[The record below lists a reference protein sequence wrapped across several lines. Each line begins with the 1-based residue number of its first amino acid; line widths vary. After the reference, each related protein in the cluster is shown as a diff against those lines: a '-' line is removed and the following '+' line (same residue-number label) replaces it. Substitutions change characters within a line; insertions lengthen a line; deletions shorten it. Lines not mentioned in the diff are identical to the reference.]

1 MAEDWA
7 AIAADVRSAIASVG
21 APVTVTRQISPEPAT
36 PWDAVPIETT
46 TFSVMAV
53 DMGIRRRRQG
63 ESIVEARVLLVAPGD
78 IVPEIGDM
86 VTVRDGEHAVM
97 AVSPTAPGG
106 VDVMFKVELQL

>member
-7 AIAADVRSAIASVG
+7 AIAAQVSQAIAEVG
-21 APVTVTRQISPEPAT
+21 APVFVTRQISPEPET
-36 PWDAVPIETT
+36 PWDTVEIETT
-46 TFSVMAV
+46 AFAVTAV

-63 ESIVEARVLLVAPGD
+63 ESVTETRVLLVAPGD
-78 IVPEIGDM
+78 TVPQIGDM

-97 AVSPTAPGG
+97 SVSPTAPGG